1 MTSTSPTPSRTSQ
14 FMFWGCFVAMITTSM
29 AFITRAILVSTT
41 WPEQFGLDAVKAQV
55 LFGAGIWPFAISII
69 LFSLFID
76 KIGYRVSMF
85 FSFACYAAFGAMALW
100 AYGIVNAAGLEGA
113 ALTEAQE
120 KAFSVL
126 YWGSIILSLGNGTVE
141 AFVNPVVATLFSRE
155 KTKWLNILHAGW
167 PGGLILGG
175 VAMILLGEQ
184 VANDW
189 RVIIYLVAI
198 PAIIYL
204 VMLAKAKFPVNE
216 RVASGTTYREMLAE
230 FGILGAALASFLVV
244 AQLGEV
250 FQWSLGI
257 TFLIVAIVV
266 GAYAAYC
273 RSFGRPLIFLLCLIM
288 MPLATTELGTDGAI
302 TGLMEKPMRA
312 IGADPAWVLVYTSF
326 IMMVLRFRV
335 GPVVN
340 FFGPLGLLAVCASL
354 AIVGLFLL
362 SMVEAAFAI
371 FVAAT
376 IYGVGKTYFWPTML
390 GVVAEQSP
398 KGGALTLNAIAG
410 IGMLTVGVVGGPLI
424 GHMQEIS
431 AQRALEEQMPGVY
444 EEVAYENH
452 YVLGSYTAVDMKKV
466 GELES
471 SEDVQAVVT
480 SAKQGAL
487 AKVVI
492 FPVIMLASYLI
503 LIAYFRA
510 RGGYKPVELP
520 TGESEK
526 IGTPAVAPQG

>member
-1 MTSTSPTPSRTSQ
+1 
-14 FMFWGCFVAMITTSM
+14 
-29 AFITRAILVSTT
+29 
-41 WPEQFGLDAVKAQV
+41 
-55 LFGAGIWPFAISII
+55 WPFAISII

-312 IGADPAWVLVYTSF
+312 IGADPAWVLVYTS
-326 IMMVLRFRV
+326 
-335 GPVVN
+335 
-340 FFGPLGLLAVCASL
+340 
-354 AIVGLFLL
+354 
-362 SMVEAAFAI
+362 
-371 FVAAT
+371 
-376 IYGVGKTYFWPTML
+376 
-390 GVVAEQSP
+390 
-398 KGGALTLNAIAG
+398 
-410 IGMLTVGVVGGPLI
+410 
-424 GHMQEIS
+424 
-431 AQRALEEQMPGVY
+431 
-444 EEVAYENH
+444 
-452 YVLGSYTAVDMKKV
+452 
-466 GELES
+466 
-471 SEDVQAVVT
+471 
-480 SAKQGAL
+480 
-487 AKVVI
+487 
-492 FPVIMLASYLI
+492 
-503 LIAYFRA
+503 
-510 RGGYKPVELP
+510 
-520 TGESEK
+520 
-526 IGTPAVAPQG
+526 